1 MPNDSANSPKAGYCT
16 PMLHVK
22 DIGVSIRFYEQIGFT
37 LIDDD
42 GCDPLGWARM
52 HCEGGAMAFLRAE
65 EPMDARAQAI
75 FFYLYTLDL
84 PAYREHLLAKG
95 LTPAPIKHPPY
106 MPSGEM
112 HIKDP
117 DGYAIFVGH
126 WSEKEQNNWRERLRK
141 RAENQPKPASSEDQ

>member
-1 MPNDSANSPKAGYCT
+1 MAKDESTPKAGYVT

-22 DIGVSIRFYEQIGFT
+22 DVEASVRFYELIGFT

-42 GCDPLGWARM
+42 GCRPIGWARM
-52 HCEGGAMAFLRAE
+52 HCEGGALAFLRAE
-65 EPMDARAQAI
+65 DGEAPMDPKAQAI
-75 FFYLYTLDL
+75 FFYLYTPDL
-84 PAYREHLLAKG
+84 PAYREFLLAKG
-95 LTPAPIKHPPY
+95 LSPAPIKHPPY

-126 WSEKEQNNWRERLRK
+126 WSEKEHSAWLDRLRK
-141 RAENQPKPASSEDQ
+141 RKSG